1 MKNRVAILHFLLSA
15 PKGRPSRVSAVVWQA
30 IMTAPLFHVLGVT
43 IEFISMD
50 QGWKLLV
57 TFGGGL
63 RGGVSVDMCDEVC
76 VTV

>member
-1 MKNRVAILHFLLSA
+1 
-15 PKGRPSRVSAVVWQA
+15 
-30 IMTAPLFHVLGVT
+30 MTAPLFHVLGVT

>member
-1 MKNRVAILHFLLSA
+1 MSMGL
-15 PKGRPSRVSAVVWQA
+15 QA
-30 IMTAPLFHVLGVT
+30 IVTAPLLHVVGVT
-43 IEFISMD
+43 LDFFSVA